1 MLTVTACGGHRGF
14 LVSPPSGFCFFNISS
29 SLWDGS
35 IWAFHLPCFFLIGV
49 GLIQN
54 VVIVSLF
61 FFPQLPPSRSHVV
74 AQWQRGRK
82 HRVLVGGPD
91 SSHTERPERAQHCH
105 TGTERTIWGQGSR
118 CTVSLFA
125 SAFLPRPLV
134 GPCFSLSSPFLALGV
149 SPVFLPLAFSHLSGL
164 CHAFSSAYSETL
176 CNIGCF
182 NVLQVVHIPVSCP
195 EEPPTCL
202 QSDFPGPGHS
212 LCTRLTGPKAKAL
225 PNPS

>member
-1 MLTVTACGGHRGF
+1 MGWVYLGLSFA
-14 LVSPPSGFCFFNISS
+14 L
-29 SLWDGS
+29 L
-35 IWAFHLPCFFLIGV
+35 FFLIGV

-61 FFPQLPPSRSHVV
+61 FSPQLPPSRSHVV

-118 CTVSLFA
+118 CTVSLCASAFLPRPLAGTIWGQGSRCTVSLFA
-125 SAFLPRPLV
+125 SAFLPRPLA
-134 GPCFSLSSPFLALGV
+134 GPCFSLSSPILALGV

-182 NVLQVVHIPVSCP
+182 NVLQVVHIPVSRP